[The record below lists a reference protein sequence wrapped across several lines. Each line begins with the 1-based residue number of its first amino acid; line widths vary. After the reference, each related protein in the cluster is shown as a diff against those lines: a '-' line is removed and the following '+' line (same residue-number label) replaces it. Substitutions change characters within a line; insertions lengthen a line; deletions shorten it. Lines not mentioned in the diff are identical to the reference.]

1 MGRDHTYVRCICPP
15 EGARPG
21 QADNIVGWIYLA
33 LLAGRFPQRAGKDS
47 CQRAAESARRRG
59 LFAPHFGAHCGM
71 DRCCNSDDL
80 ATRPPHDCRI
90 APQAGPE
97 NVRLNN
103 PVFIMRRL
111 SLFLLV
117 LCCFGAITILAGQ
130 QPASPAETSSAPSTL
145 RVTAHLV
152 QLNVVVIDKRGNAM
166 TGLPQQLFTILD
178 NGKPQ
183 AIHVFA
189 AETNLPSGP
198 PVAALPSDIY
208 TNRPE
213 EQTNIPASVTV
224 ILFDALNT
232 EAPDQTLARKQVI
245 RVLQEIQP
253 QEYVALYWL
262 GNGLSVLHDFTTDAS
277 ALRAVLAGYESK
289 SGVQLDNSVLDDPS
303 LHTPNPSASGG
314 QTSQRE
320 AFRQAFDQRV
330 ANQSTRERVRA
341 TAAALIA
348 ISNHLGTRKG
358 RKNLVWI
365 SSSFPIS
372 LGYDKFDLNWASET
386 GEDFAAE
393 VQKAVRALS
402 SADIAVYPVD
412 ARGLLGSNMSANDD
426 TLEAHIGDPT
436 DTDAKLPSR
445 AVPQT
450 LDTMRALAER
460 TGGKAFYG
468 TNDISG
474 AVRRAMNDARATYTL
489 GYYPADTTKWDGS
502 FHEVKVKVAAPGAE
516 VRVRSGYFALPSVSE
531 PSSQNNRA
539 LFAQL
544 AASHLPAT
552 AIGLHVRVK
561 SATAADAMLTAE
573 VQIDVRE
580 IQMHQNGGRRTGALQ
595 SVFLQLDNL
604 GHVLKADDQTFHLD
618 FDAATYGHVLRT
630 GISDTRQVRV
640 VPNAS
645 QLCVIVRDS
654 GANIGSIY
662 VPLQQ
667 FPANTS
673 MPSRPKP

>member
-1 MGRDHTYVRCICPP
+1 LV
-15 EGARPG
+15 
-21 QADNIVGWIYLA
+21 
-33 LLAGRFPQRAGKDS
+33 
-47 CQRAAESARRRG
+47 ARRRMLG
-59 LFAPHFGAHCGM
+59 GSHGVES
-71 DRCCNSDDL
+71 RCK
-80 ATRPPHDCRI
+80 RV
-90 APQAGPE
+90 PQ
-97 NVRLNN
+97 NVALNN
-103 PVFIMRRL
+103 LVSFMRRL
-111 SLFLLV
+111 GLFLLV
-117 LCCFGAITILAGQ
+117 LCCFGAIPLLAAQ
-130 QPASPAETSSAPSTL
+130 QPASPAETSNAPSTL
-145 RVTAHLV
+145 RVTTHLV
-152 QLNVVVIDKRGNAM
+152 ELNVVVNDKRGNAM
-166 TGLPQQLFTILD
+166 TGLPQQSFTILD
-178 NGKPQ
+178 NGRPQ
-183 AIHVFA
+183 AIHIFS
-189 AETNLPSGP
+189 AETNLPAGP
-198 PVAALPSDIY
+198 PGTVLPAGTY

-213 EQTNIPASVTV
+213 EQTSIPASVTV

-262 GNGLSVLHDFTTDAS
+262 GNGLSILHDFTTDAS
-277 ALRAVLAGYESK
+277 ALRADLAAYESK
-289 SGVQLDNSVLDDPS
+289 SSVPLENSALGDPS
-303 LHTPNPSASGG
+303 LHTPNPSASCG
-314 QTSQRE
+314 QTSPRE
-320 AFRQAFDQRV
+320 AFRLAFDQRV
-330 ANQSTRERVRA
+330 ANQSTRERVR
-341 TAAALIA
+341 TTVAALIA
-348 ISNHLGTRKG
+348 ISSHLGTRKG
-358 RKNLVWI
+358 RKNLVWV

-372 LGYDKFDLNWASET
+372 LGYDKFDLNWANDT
-386 GEDFAAE
+386 GEDFAAD
-393 VQKAVRALS
+393 VQKAVRALA

-412 ARGLLGSNMSANDD
+412 ARGLLGSNMSANED
-426 TLEAHIGDPT
+426 TLDARVGDPT

-516 VRVRSGYFALPSVSE
+516 VHVRSGYFALPSAPE
-531 PSSQNNRA
+531 PSSQNKRA

-552 AIGLHVRVK
+552 GIGLHVRVK
-561 SATAADAMLTAE
+561 DAAAADAILTAE
-573 VQIDVRE
+573 VQIDLRE
-580 IQMHQNGGRRTGALQ
+580 IQMPRNGDRRTGALQ

-618 FDAATYGHVLRT
+618 FDDTTYGQVLRT

-640 VPNAS
+640 VPHAS

-654 GANIGSIY
+654 GASIGSIY
-662 VPLQQ
+662 VPLQRNIPM
-667 FPANTS
+667 PARS
-673 MPSRPKP
+673 KP